1 VRVEGRRKV
10 SEFSFCSKMK
20 RKLHCR
26 VGVPSHPQEL
36 TMLPLLLLE
45 SRGTVA
51 LHACHMK
58 P

>member
-1 VRVEGRRKV
+1 VEGRRKL

-26 VGVPSHPQEL
+26 VGVPSHPKEV
-36 TMLPLLLLE
+36 TKFPLLLLE
-45 SRGTVA
+45 SRGIVA